1 MQLDTSICRRL
12 AVQAG
17 VVGLGAGILVAG
29 WVFAPAAL
37 NGAQGGAEQRAASE
51 VGVDRSWTGQPS
63 PACLAC
69 HTGTEP
75 MHRPRRLPTAP
86 DTPDEPITA
95 QNPKDRE
102 GLTCVDCH
110 GGNGTGAATMEA
122 AHVPP
127 RRPKIWSSSA
137 HPPDSYA
144 ALNEES
150 PAFIRFMNPSDFRIA
165 DQTCGRCH
173 GETLRSMRKSVM
185 SHNAMVHNAV
195 FYNNGGFERKVP
207 LYGETFDR
215 NGRPAVLLNTKPLSE
230 AERKHNALEKLLP
243 HPEWEITGIKDPLR
257 VAEVNNPALGT
268 RGPGTDGRIAA
279 VFLNV
284 LKTRLND
291 PTLWFFGPNKIAGDY
306 RSSGCA
312 SCHVI
317 YANDRSSW
325 ASAQFA
331 RFGNRGTT
339 FTGDAALA
347 KSARDKGEP
356 GHPIYHRLEVSIPA
370 AQCLVCHYH
379 QGDGA
384 IGTFMG
390 RIWWDRETDADAVTQ
405 VGALPDYGSPAYGRT
420 GGAMGDMAEHNAE
433 HVYEPASQV
442 RAPTEPAPASSDVR
456 FQRVQFSDF
465 HAHGWNFMNVY
476 KRDAKGNLRDASG
489 QMIAEDDP
497 DKWKKAV
504 HLKDIHLEKGMQCI
518 DCHTTQDMHGDG
530 NIYAQMTDYI
540 EIRCVDCH
548 GTVAKPADLLTSGH
562 SWRRTNLREAL
573 TPWVD
578 PADPERKRRL
588 PQFYERNGRIYQRSR
603 MAYGL
608 DWQVKQVADIVD
620 PNKPDY
626 SPKAAYAKLVRQDG
640 SVHFGAERSDVAH
653 NYEKMECTSCH
664 SSWQTTCSGC
674 HLPLDL
680 NVRSKDKHYQNEFS
694 RGYAPYNQQAV
705 RVDSFF
711 LGIGTAN
718 HGSKVTPFRP
728 ASSVIVSAYDRNRNN
743 IVHQQPLV
751 SAPGY
756 SNEAVTPHP
765 PHTVRTRETR
775 QCTDCHVSQNSD
787 NNAKL
792 SMLLGFGANGLNFM
806 GTYAFM
812 AERGKGVTAVQ
823 VAEGFEPQP
832 VIGSHFYNITEPER
846 ARRFEEGGRKLRTAY
861 SRHAPTVEALTVRGE
876 YLLAAEGRAGLK
888 VYDIANINN
897 KSAAQRIVQAVNS
910 RLGERM
916 VVPSRHATFVHLPS
930 SLPVHVGGS
939 KPELNR
945 AASMEEIRKF
955 NGEQP
960 LHPLYRYAL
969 VTDSQEGLI
978 LVDVDTLTDG
988 DPENNRLTRGVTF
1001 NPDGKLTGARMV
1013 KNLGNYAYVVSETT
1027 GLSVVDLDQP
1037 LSPRLVYQ
1045 SARGELDGARAVE
1058 LQFRYAFVLDHDGL
1072 KVFDVTDK
1080 ERPARVPGAEVRLAD
1095 ARGLCVSRTY
1105 AYIAAGK
1112 QGLVIVDV
1120 QDPTHP
1126 APLEYNRADAPLDD
1140 AYDVAVATTNA
1151 SFFAYVAD
1159 GKNGL
1164 RVVRLIE
1171 PPDTPGHFGF
1181 SPTPTPKII
1190 ATYRTAGVAVAVNRG
1205 QVRDRFVDE
1214 SGGQMV
1220 VSNRLGARTFNLDE
1234 IRRFM
1239 FYANGKLMKLTDDFP
1254 EVLRH
1259 DQVTPARRLPG
1270 EGSRTVEKTPG
1281 GGR

>member
-1 MQLDTSICRRL
+1 MLI
-12 AVQAG
+12 AG
-17 VVGLGAGILVAG
+17 LVVAYWMHVPVALRGAE
-29 WVFAPAAL
+29 
-37 NGAQGGAEQRAASE
+37 GGAAQKPASTE
-51 VGVDRSWTGQPS
+51 DGVDRSWTGQPS
-63 PACLAC
+63 PACLSC

-75 MHRPRRLPTAP
+75 MHRPRRLPGAP
-86 DTPDEPITA
+86 DAPDEPITA
-95 QNPKDRE
+95 QSPKDRE

-110 GGNGTGAATMEA
+110 GGNGTGAATVEA
-122 AHVPP
+122 AHVQP
-127 RRPKIWSSSA
+127 RHTNIWSSSA
-137 HPPDSYA
+137 HSRDSYA

-150 PAFIRFMNPSDFRIA
+150 HEFVRFINPSDFRIA
-165 DQTCGRCH
+165 DETCGRCH
-173 GETLRSMRKSVM
+173 GEKLRSMRQSVM

-195 FYNNGGFERKVP
+195 FYNNGGFESKAP
-207 LYGETFDR
+207 LFGETFDR
-215 NGRPAVLLNTKPLSE
+215 NGRPAVLSSTRPLSE
-230 AERKHNALEKLLP
+230 AEKKHGALEKLLP
-243 HPEWEITGIKDPLR
+243 HPEWKITKIKDPLR

-306 RSSGCA
+306 RASGCA
-312 SCHVI
+312 ACHVI
-317 YANDRSSW
+317 YANDRSPW
-325 ASAQFA
+325 ASAQFSN
-331 RFGNRGTT
+331 FGNRGTT
-339 FTGDAALA
+339 FTNDAALQP
-347 KSARDKGEP
+347 AREKGEP
-356 GHPIYHRLEVSIPA
+356 GHPIFHRLEVSIPA

-384 IGTFMG
+384 IGTFTG
-390 RIWWDRETDADAVTQ
+390 RIWWDRETDAEGVTQ
-405 VGALPDYGSPAYGRT
+405 AKALPDYGSPAYGRKA
-420 GGAMGDMAEHNAE
+420 GAMEDMAEHNAE
-433 HVYEPASQV
+433 LPYDPTSQKSPSESQASANSNVTYQ
-442 RAPTEPAPASSDVR
+442 
-456 FQRVQFSDF
+456 QVQFSDF

-489 QMIAEDDP
+489 QVISENDP
-497 DKWKKAV
+497 DKWKKAI
-504 HLKDIHLEKGMQCI
+504 HLKDIHLEKGMQCV

-548 GTVAKPADLLTSGH
+548 GTVAKRTDLLTSGH
-562 SWRRTNLREAL
+562 PWQRNDLTGAL
-573 TPWVD
+573 TPFLD
-578 PADPERKRRL
+578 PTDPKHERRL
-588 PQFYERNGRIYQRSR
+588 PVFYCRRFDSLETTAPVPGEGCKVGRLYQRSR
-603 MAYGL
+603 MVFGL
-608 DWQVKQVADIVD
+608 DWQVKQVTDIVN
-620 PNKPDY
+620 PNTPDY
-626 SPKAAYAKLVRQDG
+626 SPKATNAKLVRQDG
-640 SVHFGAERSDVAH
+640 SVHFGADRSDVAH
-653 NYEKMECTSCH
+653 NYEKMECASCH

-680 NVRSKDKHYQNEFS
+680 NVRSKDKHYEDEFS
-694 RGYAPYNQQAV
+694 RGYAPYNQQAI

-711 LGIGTAN
+711 LGIGTTN
-718 HGSKVTPFRP
+718 HGNKVTPFRP

-743 IVHQQPLV
+743 IIHQQPLV
-751 SAPGY
+751 SAPGF

-765 PHTVRTRETR
+765 PHTVRTKETR
-775 QCTDCHVSQNSD
+775 QCTDCHISQNND

-806 GTYAFM
+806 GTYAFV
-812 AERGKGVTAVQ
+812 AEQGKGVTAVQ
-823 VAEGFEPQP
+823 VAEGLEPQP
-832 VIGSHFYNITEPER
+832 VIGSRFYSVNDPAR
-846 ARRFEEGGRKLRTAY
+846 AKQFEESGRKLKTAY
-861 SRHAPTVEALTVRGE
+861 SRRAPRVQALAVRGE
-876 YLLAAEGRAGLK
+876 YLLAAEGRDGLK

-910 RLGERM
+910 RLGEKT
-916 VVPSRHATFVHLPS
+916 VVPSRNATFVHLPS
-930 SLPVHVGGS
+930 SLPVHVGGP

-945 AASMEEIRKF
+945 GITMEEIRKL

-969 VTDSQEGLI
+969 VADGEEGLI

-988 DPENNRLTRGVTF
+988 DPENNRLSRGVTF
-1001 NPDGKLTGARMV
+1001 NPEGKLAGARMV
-1013 KNLGNYAYVVSETT
+1013 KTLGHYAYIVSERN

-1037 LSPRLVYQ
+1037 LSPRLVHQ
-1045 SARGELDGARAVE
+1045 SAPGELNGARAIE
-1058 LQFRYAFVLDHDGL
+1058 LQFRYAFVLDREGL

-1080 ERPARVPGAEVRLAD
+1080 ERPALVPSATVPLGE

-1105 AYIAAGK
+1105 AYIAAGRE
-1112 QGLVIVDV
+1112 GLVIVDV

-1126 APLEYNRADAPLDD
+1126 ARLEYNRADAPLDD
-1140 AYDVAVATTNA
+1140 SYDVSVATTNA

-1181 SPTPTPKII
+1181 SPTPTPRLI
-1190 ATYRTAGVAVAVNRG
+1190 ATYPTAGVAVAVNRG

-1220 VSNRLGARTFNLDE
+1220 VSNRIGARTFNLEE

-1239 FYANGKLMKLTDDFP
+1239 FYPNGKVMKFGDDFP
-1254 EVLRH
+1254 AVLRH
-1259 DQVTPARRLPG
+1259 DQVSPGTLVRG
-1270 EGSRTVEKTPG
+1270 EGGTPEKKVSG
-1281 GGR
+1281 GGQ